1 MKRPVLELRSW
12 LQGHGINPEGFEL
25 VLVAPNDAKREE
37 VRAAIMTDLS
47 AHEATDFDQS
57 GTVHGVAIAIESASR
72 DEPGSAGRRVDRRR
86 ARY

>member
-37 VRAAIMTDLS
+37 VRAAIMTDFS
-47 AHEATDFDQS
+47 THEATEFDQS
-57 GTVHGVAIAIESASR
+57 STVHGVAIAIESASR
-72 DEPGSAGRRVDRRR
+72 DAPGSAGRRVDRRR
-86 ARY
+86 AR